1 LKSLARQEAEMGV
14 IGYEELP
21 RGQAQRRFG
30 EPPVFERKFLVKVDD
45 PATPETTV
53 VNAVPVVYLDPH
65 PEAAYCKAWEVSRDY
80 YDGNRWAH
88 LVVWKYEV
96 PKQANYDA
104 NPLARPDIWKWS
116 TGGVQIPALVYYD
129 NSDNLRA
136 LVNTAGDFIEGL
148 TEDEPTLTAHISG
161 NRATYDYNLAASVH
175 GALNNAPYL
184 GWPKWAWKVD
194 GIRGEP
200 AVEVVNEQEIRY
212 YKVEV
217 ELTAKAS
224 TWVLQL
230 PNVGWNYVSDGSRQ
244 RVFVLY
250 DPGSGEPVQR
260 VPASNPQPL
269 DSAGNIVTVSP
280 GEGNPPMLLTRRTK
294 KQINFPQF
302 FGVPN

>member
-1 LKSLARQEAEMGV
+1 MGV
-14 IGYEELP
+14 IDYEELP
-21 RGQAQRRFG
+21 REPATRRFG
-30 EPPVFERKFLVKVDD
+30 EPPVLGRKWLVRVDD

-53 VNAVPVVYLDPH
+53 VNAVPVVFLDPH
-65 PEAAYCKAWEVSRDY
+65 PEANYLKAFDVSRDY
-80 YDGNRWAH
+80 HDGNRWAH
-88 LVVWKYEV
+88 VVTWKYEL
-96 PKQANYDA
+96 PKQQNLDQ

-116 TGGVQIPALVYYD
+116 TGGVQIPCLTYYD
-129 NSDNLRA
+129 NSDTLRA

-148 TEDEPTLTAHISG
+148 TEEEPTLTASISG
-161 NRATYDYNLAASVH
+161 NRATYDYNLSASVH

-184 GWPKWAWKVD
+184 GFAKWCWQVN

-212 YKVEV
+212 FKVEV

-230 PNVGWNYVSDGSRQ
+230 PNVGWNYVSAGERD
-244 RVFVLY
+244 RVWVWF
-250 DPGSGEPVQR
+250 DPGEGQPKQK

-269 DSAGNIVTVSP
+269 DSNGNIVTVSP
-280 GEGNPPMLLTRRTK
+280 GEGNPPMILQRRTK

-302 FGVPN
+302 FGTPPQ

>member
-1 LKSLARQEAEMGV
+1 MGV
-14 IGYEELP
+14 IDYEELP
-21 RGQAQRRFG
+21 REPATRRFG
-30 EPPVFERKFLVKVDD
+30 EPPVLGRKWLVRVDD

-53 VNAVPVVYLDPH
+53 VNAVPVVFLDPH
-65 PEAAYCKAWEVSRDY
+65 PEANYLRAFDVSRDY
-80 YDGNRWAH
+80 HDGNRWAH
-88 LVVWKYEV
+88 VVTWKYEL
-96 PKQANYDA
+96 PKQQNLDP

-116 TGGVQIPALVYYD
+116 TGGVQIPCLTYYD
-129 NSDNLRA
+129 NSDTLRA

-148 TEDEPTLTAHISG
+148 TEEEPTLTASISG
-161 NRATYDYNLAASVH
+161 NRATYDYNLSASVH

-184 GWPKWAWKVD
+184 GFAKWCWQVN

-212 YKVEV
+212 FKVEV

-230 PNVGWNYVSDGSRQ
+230 PNVGWNYVSAGERD
-244 RVFVLY
+244 RVWVWF
-250 DPGSGEPVQR
+250 DPGEGQPKQK

-269 DSAGNIVTVSP
+269 DSAGNIVTASP
-280 GEGNPPMLLTRRTK
+280 GEGNPPAILQRRTK

-302 FGVPN
+302 FGTPPQ

>member
-1 LKSLARQEAEMGV
+1 MGV
-14 IGYEELP
+14 IDYEELP
-21 RGQAQRRFG
+21 REPATRRFG
-30 EPPVFERKFLVKVDD
+30 EPPVLGRKWLVRVDD

-53 VNAVPVVYLDPH
+53 VNAVPVVFLDPH
-65 PEAAYCKAWEVSRDY
+65 PEANYLRAFDVSRDY
-80 YDGNRWAH
+80 HDGNRWAH
-88 LVVWKYEV
+88 VVTWKYEL
-96 PKQANYDA
+96 PKQQNLDP

-116 TGGVQIPALVYYD
+116 TGGVQIPCLTYYD
-129 NSDNLRA
+129 SSDTLRA

-148 TEDEPTLTAHISG
+148 TEEEPTLTASISG
-161 NRATYDYNLAASVH
+161 NRATYDYNLSASVH

-184 GWPKWAWKVD
+184 GFAKWCWQVN

-212 YKVEV
+212 FKVEV

-230 PNVGWNYVSDGSRQ
+230 PNVGWNYVSAGERD
-244 RVFVLY
+244 RVWVWF
-250 DPGSGEPVQR
+250 DPGEGQPKQK

-269 DSAGNIVTVSP
+269 DSSGNIVTVSP
-280 GEGNPPMLLTRRTK
+280 GEGNPPMILSRRTK

-302 FGVPN
+302 FGTPPQ